1 MARKVCVCI
10 EWLNDEQRASIAAA
24 CERLGFEAA
33 FFMPGEED
41 EAKRCLQ
48 TSEVLFGH
56 SQDLL
61 AAASDQLQW
70 YCCSFAGVDPYC
82 ANPGLFANPDC
93 LLTNS
98 SGCYDE
104 TIAEHLVMCTFMLL
118 RRMPEY
124 IRIMA
129 ERGWQ
134 NQLPIRSIREV
145 RIGVLGAGN
154 IGSCYAEK
162 ALALG
167 AGPIT
172 GVSRSGRPRE
182 PYARVVKTEELDEVL
197 PETDLLVMVLPGTS
211 ETTGILDARR
221 IALLPEGAAVINVG
235 RGSAI
240 VQKALIEALASGHL
254 SGAALDV
261 MTPEPLPQD
270 DPLWDAPNVFLTP
283 HVSGNMTMGWT
294 SKRCV
299 DLFLEDLE
307 NYAAGRPL
315 ARLVD
320 RGIGY

>member
-104 TIAEHLVMCTFMLL
+104 TIASAGARQAAATQTGIAYIYIFVPILLCLVTIFFTAKFPMNKEEFAVI
-118 RRMPEY
+118 RRE
-124 IRIMA
+124 IARRKG
-129 ERGWQ
+129 E
-134 NQLPIRSIREV
+134 E
-145 RIGVLGAGN
+145 
-154 IGSCYAEK
+154 
-162 ALALG
+162 
-167 AGPIT
+167 
-172 GVSRSGRPRE
+172 SGT
-182 PYARVVKTEELDEVL
+182 ATEEEIAVC
-197 PETDLLVMVLPGTS
+197 EKV
-211 ETTGILDARR
+211 TGFRFDQLWKREN
-221 IALLPEGAAVINVG
+221 AL
-235 RGSAI
+235 RM
-240 VQKALIEALASGHL
+240 K
-254 SGAALDV
+254 
-261 MTPEPLPQD
+261 
-270 DPLWDAPNVFLTP
+270 
-283 HVSGNMTMGWT
+283 
-294 SKRCV
+294 
-299 DLFLEDLE
+299 
-307 NYAAGRPL
+307 
-315 ARLVD
+315 
-320 RGIGY
+320 